1 MSASE
6 RDPSLADPERWSD
19 GACGGTSIEDVVGDA
34 FGCVREMPPWSDSS
48 SPARL
53 ALATRITGRRMPLW
67 RLALATILVVIIC
80 SGAAIAGRRL
90 FTPTRA
96 EQVVL
101 VPPAATVVVS
111 GPRRRRLS
119 VVGPARLE
127 IEPASAPNDVLVAGG
142 LLTAEAGDRPLTVR
156 AAGVDVLLSGGAVGE
171 IDGRRGA
178 EAEVRALQGEV
189 RISSGGRVRSIP
201 PSLGAPPPP
210 PAARAGS
217 TVALVAPSPSSVDGP
232 RRLPPRAA
240 QSAHPAGAPAVAAA
254 SRPLSQPAPAPSLA
268 PDEVTPPRFAAAGPT
283 PGAAAR
289 GESDLLA
296 RAFQAL
302 RVDHNPQQAL
312 AALDEHQRRFPAGA
326 LRGEACLARLEAL
339 LAAGRKAEALAL
351 IARSEADGLAIT
363 RDMRL
368 ARAELLA
375 GSDRCGEAMADF
387 DELLSLVSPSRPN
400 ERALYGRAFCRLRA
414 GDSDG
419 ARSDLQTYL
428 AMLPSWSIPSR
439 RRGGPGGA
447 PRAVSPAMVR
457 TRSCLLALALTTL
470 GCEAR
475 TFVGYFTA
483 NDPNGGYGG
492 ARPLP
497 EVPPD
502 PAFSFPDGV
511 AGIWTGYLEGYA
523 LQSGSDV
530 ITLTLDQSAGGNDR
544 DPRRVR
550 NRPTAA
556 TRHQCQPG
564 VATRGLRASESS
576 AGPQRTL

>member
-19 GACGGTSIEDVVGDA
+19 GAGGGTSIEDVVGDA
-34 FGCVREMPPWSDSS
+34 FGCVREMAPWSDSS

-53 ALATRITGRRMPLW
+53 ALATRSTRRRMPRW
-67 RLALATILVVIIC
+67 RLALATVLVVIIC
-80 SGAAIAGRRL
+80 GGAAIAGRRL

-127 IEPASAPNDVLVAGG
+127 IEPASAPSDVLVAGG

-178 EAEVRALQGEV
+178 EAAVRALQGEV
-189 RISSGGRVRSIP
+189 RLSSGGRVRSITP
-201 PSLGAPPPP
+201 TITPGAPPPP
-210 PAARAGS
+210 PPARAGS
-217 TVALVAPSPSSVDGP
+217 TVALVTPPPSSVDRL

-240 QSAHPAGAPAVAAA
+240 QSAHPTGAPAVAAA
-254 SRPLSQPAPAPSLA
+254 SRPPSEPPPAPLLA
-268 PDEVTPPRFAAAGPT
+268 PDAVTSSRSAAADPT
-283 PGAAAR
+283 PGAAAP

-339 LAAGRKAEALAL
+339 LASGRKADALAL
-351 IARSEADGLAIT
+351 IASSEAGGIAIT

-375 GSDRCGEAMADF
+375 ESDRCGEAMADF
-387 DELLSLVSPSRPN
+387 DELLGPVSPSRPN

-414 GDSDG
+414 GDSGG
-419 ARSDLQTYL
+419 ARSDLQRYI
-428 AMLPSWSIPSR
+428 AIYPHGR
-439 RRGGPGGA
+439 FQA
-447 PRAVSPAMVR
+447 DVAA
-457 TRSCLLALALTTL
+457 ALA
-470 GCEAR
+470 A
-475 TFVGYFTA
+475 
-483 NDPNGGYGG
+483 
-492 ARPLP
+492 LP
-497 EVPPD
+497 AP
-502 PAFSFPDGV
+502 
-511 AGIWTGYLEGYA
+511 
-523 LQSGSDV
+523 
-530 ITLTLDQSAGGNDR
+530 
-544 DPRRVR
+544 
-550 NRPTAA
+550 
-556 TRHQCQPG
+556 
-564 VATRGLRASESS
+564 
-576 AGPQRTL
+576 